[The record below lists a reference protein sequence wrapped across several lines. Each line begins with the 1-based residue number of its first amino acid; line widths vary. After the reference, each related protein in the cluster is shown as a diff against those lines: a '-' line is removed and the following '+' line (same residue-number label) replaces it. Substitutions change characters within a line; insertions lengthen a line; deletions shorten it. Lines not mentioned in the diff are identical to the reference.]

1 VTVDA
6 VVFDLDGVLVDS
18 ETVWND
24 VREQYVRE
32 AGGRYDA
39 EAQRAMMGMSSTE
52 WSAYIHDELGVSAS
66 PERINSDVIELM
78 ARRYRE
84 HLPLVPGAR
93 EAVERMAASFPLG
106 LASSS
111 NRELIDLV
119 LELAW
124 LATLFR
130 ATVSSEEVPRGK
142 PSADVYLEVAQR
154 LAVSPERCV
163 AIEDSHAGIAS
174 AGAAGMRVVAIP
186 NPHYPPDDETLA
198 EANVV
203 LASIRELTPDIIR
216 GDA

>member
-1 VTVDA
+1 MTVEA
-6 VVFDLDGVLVDS
+6 VVFDLDGVVVDS
-18 ETVWND
+18 ETVWDD
-24 VREQYVRE
+24 VRKQYVRE
-32 AGGRYDA
+32 GGGRYDA

-52 WSAYIHDELGVSAS
+52 WSAYIHDELGVTAS

-78 ARRYRE
+78 ARRYSE

-124 LATLFR
+124 LGTLFR

-142 PSADVYLEVAQR
+142 PSADVYLEVARR

-174 AGAAGMRVVAIP
+174 ASAAGMRVVAIP
-186 NPHYPPDDETLA
+186 NPHYPPDDSTLA
-198 EANVV
+198 GAAIV
-203 LASIRELTPDIIR
+203 LESIRELTPNLIR
-216 GDA
+216 

>member
-1 VTVDA
+1 MTVEA

-18 ETVWND
+18 ETVWDD

-32 AGGRYDA
+32 RGGRYDA

-93 EAVERMAASFPLG
+93 EAVERMAASFSLG

-124 LATLFR
+124 LRTLFR

-142 PSADVYLEVAQR
+142 PSPDVYLEVAQR

-163 AIEDSHAGIAS
+163 AIEDSHAGISS
-174 AGAAGMRVVAIP
+174 AGAAGMRVIAIP
-186 NPHYPPDDETLA
+186 NPHYPPDDETVA

-203 LASIRELTPDIIR
+203 LASIRELTPDIIPID
-216 GDA
+216 G